1 MAERERCTD
10 RYLPWDVRAQKGA
23 STDSPQNQPAQPDSR
38 PLVRFLL
45 KIYGQVG
52 PGHGLWRMGVDASA
66 ELWVTRFPGAR
77 SATAQQ
83 ASLNLLVSLQ
93 HGRCQPEPQERR
105 ERGVGTVA
113 VTAAAARAWG
123 EWPRRNFGRAENL
136 DWPKFSAGRLRP
148 SEESQPHAEIFGQPN
163 KSEGR
168 PWGPGES

>member
-83 ASLNLLVSLQ
+83 ASLVLPVSLHRLDQ
-93 HGRCQPEPQERR
+93 SLRQDGGIYFQAQEPKAH
-105 ERGVGTVA
+105 T
-113 VTAAAARAWG
+113 
-123 EWPRRNFGRAENL
+123 
-136 DWPKFSAGRLRP
+136 
-148 SEESQPHAEIFGQPN
+148 
-163 KSEGR
+163 
-168 PWGPGES
+168 